1 MSFLS
6 YFQTEMI
13 RTFDL
18 FPKLDALVGGRP
30 AEGFE
35 PSATLTAVQ
44 AAYYEGSAAEALVS
58 DRYKTG
64 ISGVVI
70 TATGVAIPDGAK
82 LVLDDG
88 TVQFVIHADNPLNL
102 GDVFVVSLSAKAL

>member
-18 FPKLDALVGGRP
+18 FPKLDALSGGRP

-35 PSATLTAVQ
+35 TVATLTGIS
-44 AAYYEGSAAEALVS
+44 AAYYEGSAAESLVS
-58 DRYKTG
+58 DRYKTI

-70 TATGVAIPDGAK
+70 TATGVTIPDGAK

-88 TVQFVIHADNPLNL
+88 TIHYVVHADNPLNL
-102 GDVFVVSLSAKAL
+102 NDLFVVALRKEK